1 MFNLIGTAADY
12 LTPPARRPDWQDTW
26 TMQRTRRHAMTSLSA
41 AYAAAGRTL
50 AGALATVL
58 LLAGAYLIGW
68 GSGDI
73 GGAEQLAA
81 TVILGAGVLLVL
93 LGLGL
98 CGYVLFTGA
107 QLVGALR
114 AWSKVRNLDGG
125 PGVRPLLTLG
135 LLLRV
140 VLGVLVLAAG
150 VAMVLVRQ
158 EVFAPEFLNS
168 LHGSA
173 QALWQWAA
181 GVIGIVAGLAA
192 LAGFVLSAVALR
204 RPRPQKAVS
213 GDEGQGSGVPQEGA
227 HGADGTG
234 APGPGGPGPGGPG
247 AGPQAGAQAGAA
259 GSGAPDEALQQTA
272 VGGMATPTP
281 SGAAPAGAG
290 PTAGRSGGGSA
301 SAAGG
306 GGGAGVPGGGGPGGD
321 VAGGAGTGAAAA
333 GWPQP
338 GQSGQ
343 GQPADDPWQPSAQP
357 AQPAQYGAQPAQ
369 PAQPAQYSAHPTQ
382 NPAQPAHHL
391 EQPAPA
397 SSAVDDVAD
406 TRLASQVPRPSAPGI
421 GAVLPDGQQ
430 VTTPGVTLLGRAPT
444 AGANE
449 TVGATAAI
457 NDVSVS
463 KTHLSLRI
471 EGEGIWATD
480 RASTNGT
487 DLYRSGHRYSL
498 VAWEEAPLEPGD
510 ELVLGRASVRIDR
523 V

>member
-1 MFNLIGTAADY
+1 
-12 LTPPARRPDWQDTW
+12 
-26 TMQRTRRHAMTSLSA
+26 
-41 AYAAAGRTL
+41 
-50 AGALATVL
+50 
-58 LLAGAYLIGW
+58 
-68 GSGDI
+68 
-73 GGAEQLAA
+73 
-81 TVILGAGVLLVL
+81 
-93 LGLGL
+93 
-98 CGYVLFTGA
+98 
-107 QLVGALR
+107 
-114 AWSKVRNLDGG
+114 
-125 PGVRPLLTLG
+125 
-135 LLLRV
+135 
-140 VLGVLVLAAG
+140 
-150 VAMVLVRQ
+150 LVRQ

-168 LHGSA
+168 LHGSS

-227 HGADGTG
+227 RGADGAG
-234 APGPGGPGPGGPG
+234 APGPGGPGPGGPEAG
-247 AGPQAGAQAGAA
+247 AQAGAQGAGAA

-290 PTAGRSGGGSA
+290 PTAGSSGGGSA

-306 GGGAGVPGGGGPGGD
+306 GVPGAGVPGGGGPGGD

-333 GWPQP
+333 GWSQP
-338 GQSGQ
+338 DQSGQ

-357 AQPAQYGAQPAQ
+357 TQPAQYGAHPTQ

-430 VTTPGVTLLGRAPT
+430 VTTPGLTLLGRAPT

-487 DLYRSGHRYSL
+487 DLYRSGQRYSL

>member
-58 LLAGAYLIGW
+58 LLAGAYLIGR

-140 VLGVLVLAAG
+140 VLGVLVLVAG
-150 VAMVLVRQ
+150 VVMVLVRQ
-158 EVFAPEFLNS
+158 ELFAPEFLNS
-168 LHGSA
+168 LHGSS
-173 QALWQWAA
+173 QGLWQWAA

-227 HGADGTG
+227 HGADGAG
-234 APGPGGPGPGGPG
+234 APGPGGPGPGGPEAG
-247 AGPQAGAQAGAA
+247 AQAGAQGAGAA

-290 PTAGRSGGGSA
+290 PTAGSSGGGSA

-306 GGGAGVPGGGGPGGD
+306 GVPGAGVPGGGGPGGD

-333 GWPQP
+333 GW
-338 GQSGQ
+338 S
-343 GQPADDPWQPSAQP
+343 
-357 AQPAQYGAQPAQ
+357 
-369 PAQPAQYSAHPTQ
+369 
-382 NPAQPAHHL
+382 
-391 EQPAPA
+391 
-397 SSAVDDVAD
+397 
-406 TRLASQVPRPSAPGI
+406 
-421 GAVLPDGQQ
+421 
-430 VTTPGVTLLGRAPT
+430 
-444 AGANE
+444 
-449 TVGATAAI
+449 
-457 NDVSVS
+457 
-463 KTHLSLRI
+463 
-471 EGEGIWATD
+471 
-480 RASTNGT
+480 
-487 DLYRSGHRYSL
+487 
-498 VAWEEAPLEPGD
+498 
-510 ELVLGRASVRIDR
+510 
-523 V
+523 